1 MKRCEVGSKNSQIS
15 CLTYSF
21 KKKKDEHLCAG
32 FYVSAG
38 LLVMKKQKAQR
49 ELGLE

>member
-1 MKRCEVGSKNSQIS
+1 MGSKNSQIS

-21 KKKKDEHLCAG
+21 KKKKDEHLFAE
-32 FYVSAG
+32 SDLSTG

>member
-21 KKKKDEHLCAG
+21 KKKKGEHLFAE
-32 FYVSAG
+32 SKLRRS